1 MAAYKC
7 PDCGFVYDETR
18 GFPREGVAPGTPW
31 QKLPDDWPCPDC
43 LVCEKT
49 DFQPL
54 TGEA

>member
-1 MAAYKC
+1 
-7 PDCGFVYDETR
+7 VYDETR